1 MHMKH
6 VLTGTLSPRLGIP
19 HLCCFTDAGV
29 NQVRRQE
36 VNSFDVSQAVSTL
49 STAQAA
55 DMSAIREMMSTM
67 MGPQSPITATVNA
80 VAADMTSRTM
90 GLMSA
95 ATANE
100 AQLRTVTDN
109 LNGLTA
115 SVDVQLAAAQESQ
128 NAAQAAMTVTLTTS
142 ANSSEQPVPP
152 PITCY
157 VPMDVCYTMRRFLG
171 LQLPPAL
178 FSCLRLPPSLPPNG
192 DWCATVTESD
202 PRHPCHPFRRAR
214 PSSQWPPEWR
224 TWPRATLRRSRLLS
238 PPV

>member
-6 VLTGTLSPRLGIP
+6 VLTGTLSPRLVIP

-142 ANSSEQPVPP
+142 ANSSEQPVPRP
-152 PITCY
+152 SPVMYRWTCATL
-157 VPMDVCYTMRRFLG
+157 CGASSGFNF
-171 LQLPPAL
+171 LQLSFPPPVCA
-178 FSCLRLPPSLPPNG
+178 SLPPSLQ
-192 DWCATVTESD
+192 TVTGV
-202 PRHPCHPFRRAR
+202 P
-214 PSSQWPPEWR
+214 Q
-224 TWPRATLRRSRLLS
+224 
-238 PPV
+238 